1 MATKNTYV
9 MCEIDEI
16 THEPIYNFFAKLS
29 NAFDWKAVLGDNND
43 KHFVLND
50 NVEIVCK
57 DFEKTRTHILITTVT
72 ARIIA
77 VVNGQEIELYSS
89 IDTLFHPESRYFC
102 LTSSEDGGI
111 VVQLGTNNVE
121 NDDPD
126 NHDFRL
132 SSSGVCVIFAILA
145 CKNYVKNDNRIR
157 YGLYIPKTRGSISS
171 SGSSYTYTAFDPT
184 PRYWA
189 TEDTKAVSTS
199 SLQFVNSGGS
209 TLVIAPVTMPFSECI
224 TTEAKVEVVGTA
236 RVGRGYSKVGGMRFY
251 SIGGLFIK

>member
-29 NAFDWKAVLGDNND
+29 QAFAWKAVLGDNND

-57 DFEKTRTHILITTVT
+57 DFEKTRTHYLITTVT

-111 VVQLGTNNVE
+111 VVQLGANNVE
-121 NDDPD
+121 NDDPN

-132 SSSGVCVIFAILA
+132 SDSGVCVIFAVLA

-199 SLQFVNSGGS
+199 RLQFVNSGGS
-209 TLVIAPVTMPFSECI
+209 TLVIAPVITPFSDCI